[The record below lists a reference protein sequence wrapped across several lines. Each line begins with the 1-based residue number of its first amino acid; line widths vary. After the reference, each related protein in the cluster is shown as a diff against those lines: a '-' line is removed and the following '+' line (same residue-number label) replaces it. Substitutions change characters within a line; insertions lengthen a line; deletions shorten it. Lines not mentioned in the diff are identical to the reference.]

1 MGSIDSIGSLGGTS
15 ELETLVGSIVAI
27 LFLLSQVAYR
37 IAQLVPGK
45 RDDEIT
51 SKIELIL
58 RSVVDFM
65 AGKHG
70 KPGDPT
76 LRK

>member
-1 MGSIDSIGSLGGTS
+1 MGSIDSIGNLRGTS
-15 ELETLVGSIVAI
+15 ELEILVGSIVVI
-27 LFLLSQVAYR
+27 LLLLSQAANR

-51 SKIELIL
+51 GKIESIL
-58 RSVVDFM
+58 RRVVDFM
-65 AGKHG
+65 AGNHG

>member
-15 ELETLVGSIVAI
+15 ELETLVGSILAI
-27 LFLLSQVAYR
+27 LFLLSQAAGR

-45 RDDEIT
+45 RDDEFT
-51 SKIELIL
+51 SKIEGIL
-58 RSVVDFM
+58 RRVVDFM
-65 AGKHG
+65 AGNHG